1 MAQQRRRKTKQR
13 RRGRHSRLYT
23 VLSAV
28 LIVAAVVVACTVFF
42 RVGDVVVQGNA
53 RYTAQEIIDVSGVEQ
68 GDNLLALRPSAISQT
83 LRSRL
88 PYIRSVSVRRLP
100 PDTLSITVV
109 EGKAVAAV
117 AQEGQWWLIDEDC
130 KLLERASAAGGLPTV
145 SGIDPLV
152 PAEGTYLAAAEEQRY
167 RVERLKELLQGLSE
181 NGLLEKLQSVNL
193 TEDYRVTFTYDDRF
207 TVHLSPVTEAG
218 MSYWLRRFGVA
229 VADPRVNANQD
240 YTVEIMDEERL
251 RFIPD

>member
-23 VLSAV
+23 VLSAI
-28 LIVAAVVVACTVFF
+28 LILAAVVVACTVFF
-42 RVGDVVVQGNA
+42 RVDDVLVQGNA
-53 RYTAQEIIDVSGVEQ
+53 RYTAQEIIDVAGVDK
-68 GDNLLALRPSAISQT
+68 GDNLFALRTSAIVQR
-83 LRSRL
+83 LQGRL
-88 PYIRSVSVRRLP
+88 PYIRSVSVRRLL

-109 EGKAVAAV
+109 EGEAVAAV
-117 AQEGQWWLIDEDC
+117 AQDGQWWLIDEDC

-145 SGIDPLV
+145 AGVEALV
-152 PAEGTYLAAAEEQRY
+152 PAEGTYLATVEDQRQ
-167 RVERLKELLQGLSE
+167 RVDRLKELLQGLSE
-181 NGLLEKLQSVNL
+181 NGLLDKLQSVDL
-193 TEDYRVTFTYDDRF
+193 SEDYRVTFTYDSRF

-218 MSYWLRRFGVA
+218 MSYWLRRFGAA
-229 VADPRVNANQD
+229 VADPRVNANQN